1 MGGAGVRYLRGVHA
15 VTKPGWPEVT
25 PSDIA
30 EHGLKDYAVRFGFG
44 AAIALVA
51 GLLGMWFGPKFG
63 GVFLGF
69 PAILPA
75 SLTLIQKKGGK
86 EQAAIDSE
94 GAVLGALAF
103 LAFAIVVTLVVV
115 RLGVVP
121 TLIVGVTVWTAV
133 AVALYAVVRIVF
145 HREPTPP

>member
-1 MGGAGVRYLRGVHA
+1 M
-15 VTKPGWPEVT
+15 TKPGWPEVT

-75 SLTLIQKKGGK
+75 SLTLIQKKDGK

-94 GAVLGALAF
+94 GAVLGAVAF
-103 LAFAIVVTLVVV
+103 VAFAIVVALVVV
-115 RLGVVP
+115 GLGVVP
-121 TLIVGVTVWTAV
+121 TVIVGLIVWTVI
-133 AVALYAVVRIVF
+133 AVALYALARIVF

>member
-1 MGGAGVRYLRGVHA
+1 M
-15 VTKPGWPEVT
+15 TKPGWPQLT

-75 SLTLIQKKGGK
+75 SLTLIQKKDGK

-94 GAVLGALAF
+94 GAVLGAVAF
-103 LAFAIVVTLVVV
+103 VAFATVVTLAVV

-121 TLIVGVTVWTAV
+121 TVIVGLIVWTVI
-133 AVALYAVVRIVF
+133 AVALYALARIVF
-145 HREPTPP
+145 RREPTPP

>member
-1 MGGAGVRYLRGVHA
+1 MTKLGWPQVRPSD
-15 VTKPGWPEVT
+15 VTK
-25 PSDIA
+25 
-30 EHGLKDYAVRFGFG
+30 HGFRDYAVRFAFG

-75 SLTLIQKKGGK
+75 SLTLIQKKDGK

-94 GAVLGALAF
+94 GAVFGAIAF
-103 LAFAIVVTLVVV
+103 VVFAVVVALVVTHWGVVATVVV
-115 RLGVVP
+115 GLV
-121 TLIVGVTVWTAV
+121 IWTVV
-133 AVALYAVVRIVF
+133 AVALYAIARAVL

>member
-1 MGGAGVRYLRGVHA
+1 MTER
-15 VTKPGWPEVT
+15 GWPEVT

-44 AAIALVA
+44 AAIALLA
-51 GLLGMWFGPKFG
+51 GLLGIWLGPKFG

-75 SLTLIQKKGGK
+75 SLTLIQKKDGK

-94 GAVLGALAF
+94 GAVLGAVAF
-103 LAFAIVVTLVVV
+103 VAFAIVVALVVV

-121 TLIVGVTVWTAV
+121 TVIVGLIMWTVI
-133 AVALYAVVRIVF
+133 AVALYAVARIVF
-145 HREPTPP
+145 RREPTPP

>member
-1 MGGAGVRYLRGVHA
+1 MSKR
-15 VTKPGWPEVT
+15 GWPQLT
-25 PSDIA
+25 PADIA
-30 EHGLKDYAVRFGFG
+30 EHGVKDYAMRFGFG

-51 GLLGMWFGPKFG
+51 GLLGTWFGPKFG

-75 SLTLIQKKGGK
+75 SLTLIQKKDGK

-94 GAVLGALAF
+94 GAVLGAVAF
-103 LAFAIVVTLVVV
+103 VAFAIVVALVIV

-121 TLIVGVTVWTAV
+121 TVIAGLIVWTVIAI
-133 AVALYAVVRIVF
+133 ALYAVARMVF
-145 HREPTPP
+145 RREPTPP

>member
-1 MGGAGVRYLRGVHA
+1 MTRR
-15 VTKPGWPEVT
+15 GWPEVT

-30 EHGLKDYAVRFGFG
+30 EHGVKDYAVRFAFG

-51 GLLGMWFGPKFG
+51 GMLGMWLGPKLG

-75 SLTLIQKKGGK
+75 SLTLIQKKDGK
-86 EQAAIDSE
+86 QQAAIDSE
-94 GAVLGALAF
+94 GAVLGAVAF
-103 LAFAIVVTLVVV
+103 VAFAIVVAVAIM

-121 TLIVGVTVWTAV
+121 TVIVGLIVWTMI
-133 AVALYAVVRIVF
+133 AVALYAVARIVF
-145 HREPTPP
+145 RREPTPP